1 MSEIRTCE
9 DFVVNELLN
18 AKDKIEELTA
28 DNQELGYKLFKLE
41 ETQKLIE
48 KYLEIGLHKS
58 DYKSMKYIS
67 VSASIWSDSEDYNVI
82 LNILAG
88 RGYDFADEDEG
99 KTE

>member
-18 AKDKIEELTA
+18 AKDEIDELKA
-28 DNQELGYKLFKLE
+28 DNQELIYKLSKLK

-48 KYLEIGLHKS
+48 KYLEIRLHKS
-58 DYKSMKYIS
+58 DYKSMKYIG
-67 VSASIWSDSEDYNVI
+67 VSASIWSDSEDYDVI
-82 LNILAG
+82 SNILAG

>member
-9 DFVVNELLN
+9 DYVVSELLN
-18 AKDKIEELTA
+18 AKDEIEKLTA
-28 DNQELGYKLFKLE
+28 DNQELRYKLSKLE

-48 KYLEIGLHKS
+48 KYLEIRLHKS
-58 DYKSMKYIS
+58 DYKSMKYIG

-88 RGYDFADEDEG
+88 RGYDFTDEDEG

>member
-9 DFVVNELLN
+9 DYVVSELLN
-18 AKDKIEELTA
+18 AKDENEKLTA
-28 DNQELGYKLFKLE
+28 DNQELRYKLSKLE

-48 KYLEIGLHKS
+48 KYLEIRLHKS
-58 DYKSMKYIS
+58 DYKSMKYIG

-88 RGYDFADEDEG
+88 RGYDFTDEDEG

>member
-28 DNQELGYKLFKLE
+28 NNQELRYKLSKLE

-48 KYLEIGLHKS
+48 KYLEIRLHKS
-58 DYKSMKYIS
+58 DYKSMKYIG

-88 RGYDFADEDEG
+88 RGYDFAEEDEG

>member
-9 DFVVNELLN
+9 DYVVSELLN
-18 AKDKIEELTA
+18 AKDENEKLTA
-28 DNQELGYKLFKLE
+28 DNQELRYKLSKLE

-48 KYLEIGLHKS
+48 KYLEIRLHKS
-58 DYKSMKYIS
+58 DYNSMKYIGI
-67 VSASIWSDSEDYNVI
+67 SASIWSDSEDYNVI

-88 RGYDFADEDEG
+88 RGYDFTDEDEG

>member
-18 AKDKIEELTA
+18 AKDEIEELTA
-28 DNQELGYKLFKLE
+28 NNQELRYKLSKLE

-48 KYLEIGLHKS
+48 KYLEIRLNKS
-58 DYKSMKYIS
+58 DYKSMKYIG
-67 VSASIWSDSEDYNVI
+67 VSGSIWSDSEDYQVI

>member
-18 AKDKIEELTA
+18 AKDEIEELRT
-28 DNQELGYKLFKLE
+28 DNQELRYKLSKLE

-48 KYLEIGLHKS
+48 KYLEIRLHKS
-58 DYKSMKYIS
+58 DYKSMKYIG

-82 LNILAG
+82 SNILAG
-88 RGYDFADEDEG
+88 RGYDFAEEDEG

>member
-9 DFVVNELLN
+9 DYVVNELLN
-18 AKDKIEELTA
+18 AKDEIEELTA
-28 DNQELGYKLFKLE
+28 DNQELRYKLSKLE

-48 KYLEIGLHKS
+48 KYLEIRLHKS
-58 DYKSMKYIS
+58 DYKSMKYIG

-88 RGYDFADEDEG
+88 RGYDFADEDEE

>member
-9 DFVVNELLN
+9 EFVVNELLE
-18 AKDKIEELTA
+18 ARDRIDKLVADNEELR
-28 DNQELGYKLFKLE
+28 YKLAKLE

-48 KYLEIGLHKS
+48 KHLEVRLHKS
-58 DYKSMKYIS
+58 DYKSMKYIGI
-67 VSASIWSDSEDYNVI
+67 SASIWSDSEDYNVI

>member
-18 AKDKIEELTA
+18 AKDEIEELTA
-28 DNQELGYKLFKLE
+28 NNQELRYKLSKLE
-41 ETQKLIE
+41 ETQKIIE
-48 KYLEIGLHKS
+48 KYLEIRLHKS
-58 DYKSMKYIS
+58 DYKSMKYIG

-82 LNILAG
+82 SNILAG

>member
-18 AKDKIEELTA
+18 AKDEIEELRT
-28 DNQELGYKLFKLE
+28 DNQELRYKLSKLE

-48 KYLEIGLHKS
+48 KYLEIRLHKS
-58 DYKSMKYIS
+58 DYKSMKYIG

-88 RGYDFADEDEG
+88 RGYDFAEEDEG

>member
-28 DNQELGYKLFKLE
+28 DNQELRYKLSKLE

-48 KYLEIGLHKS
+48 KYLEIRLHKS
-58 DYKSMKYIS
+58 DYKSMKYIG

-88 RGYDFADEDEG
+88 RGYDFAEEDEG

>member
-18 AKDKIEELTA
+18 AKAEIDELKIY
-28 DNQELGYKLFKLE
+28 NQELINKLSKLK

-48 KYLEIGLHKS
+48 KYLEIRLHKS
-58 DYKSMKYIS
+58 DYKSMKYIG

-82 LNILAG
+82 LNILAC